1 MKSPSEKIRKSPI
14 NIGSEHS
21 LGFIIPAQWVKKLS
35 MSTKKEVEIQLFED
49 RIVII
54 P

>member
-1 MKSPSEKIRKSPI
+1 MKSPSEQISKNPI

-21 LGFIIPAQWVKKLS
+21 LGFIIPARWVKKLN
-35 MSTKKEVEIQLFED
+35 MSTDEEVEMQLFED
-49 RIVII
+49 HIVIR

>member
-1 MKSPSEKIRKSPI
+1 MPSPVEKIRKEPI

-21 LGFIIPAQWVKKLS
+21 LGFIIPARWVKKLG
-35 MSTKKEVEIQLFED
+35 MTTEEEVGIELYD
-49 RIVII
+49 DHIVIR